1 MPFIKRLGF
10 FLFGLSIGLIF
21 LAIFLRKKSE
31 ETGTSFCYLPNCRV
45 LKDIR
50 SKQYTYSEEIRN
62 QGLDALLDSA
72 TVQYFFTEGDI
83 DFGASNT
90 EAKPCKSY
98 VIEGNI
104 KERAAILQV
113 QNCDSLV
120 VLQSLQY

>member
-50 SKQYTYSEEIRN
+50 SKEYSYSDEIRN
-62 QGLDALLDSA
+62 QGLDGLLDSA
-72 TVQYFFTEGDI
+72 VVAYFFTEGDI
-83 DFGASNT
+83 DFGNSDT
-90 EAKPCKSY
+90 KTRPCKTYS
-98 VIEGNI
+98 IEGVI
-104 KERAAILQV
+104 KDRPAVLEV

-120 VLQSLQY
+120 ILQSLQY